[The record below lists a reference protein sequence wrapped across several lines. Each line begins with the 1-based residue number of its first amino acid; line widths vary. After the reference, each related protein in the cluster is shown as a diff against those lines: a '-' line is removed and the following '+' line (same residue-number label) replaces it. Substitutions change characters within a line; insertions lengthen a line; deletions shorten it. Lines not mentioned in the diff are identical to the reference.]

1 MAIFDSSQRRK
12 GSSLGRWAV
21 LATLIHLQLLLV
33 AGVVLHIWAPRDADI
48 LAAQKRA
55 ADKGAAEPIAVSTV
69 DDDTA
74 RKLIADM
81 ERLEEKAKEEQA
93 KKEEESTKAPGQVV
107 DLARP
112 REEKRPENARFAA
125 EYDSAV
131 EHQTRKYGRFDPNE
145 LQRSQ
150 GDSDRNRAAVS
161 EQAQAGSPKPS
172 QSAGAL
178 AMRTPFRRRPSA
190 FSTPGDS
197 EREPGDPGERQPG
210 PLDPEGLFAPPGGG
224 GPRKVVPL
232 PSQGGPPLSPGSGIA
247 SLIPSE
253 EEVARAIGSGTQDY
267 LRDVDEGEETALN
280 AKRWKFATFFNRVK
294 EQVRDHWKPVDE
306 YRRRDPTGAIY
317 GAQDRLT
324 QVHVQLRPDGSLAKV
339 SLAQTCG
346 VDFLDDTAVEAFKQ
360 AQPFPNPPRQL
371 VQASGF
377 IDFDFGF
384 YLEISG
390 SPRVRFLRYRM

>member
-12 GSSLGRWAV
+12 SSSLGRWAV
-21 LATLIHLQLLLV
+21 LAALIHLQLLLV
-33 AGVVLHIWAPRDADI
+33 AGAVLHVLAPRDADI
-48 LAAQKRA
+48 VAAQKRA
-55 ADKGAAEPIAVSTV
+55 AAEGSAEPIAVSTV

-74 RKLIADM
+74 RRLIADM

-93 KKEEESTKAPGQVV
+93 KKEAESTKASGQVV

-131 EHQTRKYGRFDPNE
+131 EHETRKYGKFEPNE
-145 LQRSQ
+145 LQRSR
-150 GDSDRNRAAVS
+150 GDGDRNRAAVL
-161 EQAQAGSPKPS
+161 EQAGSA
-172 QSAGAL
+172 SAPGSPGAL
-178 AMRTPFRRRPSA
+178 AMRMPSHRRSSA
-190 FSTPGDS
+190 FSTS
-197 EREPGDPGERQPG
+197 GDPEKAPGETGEANPG
-210 PLDPEGLFAPPGGG
+210 PWDPEGLFAPPGGG
-224 GPRKVVPL
+224 GPRRIAPL
-232 PSQGGPPLSPGSGIA
+232 VREGGPLLAPGQGVA
-247 SLIPSE
+247 SLLPSE
-253 EEVARAIGSGTQDY
+253 EEVARAVGSGTQDY
-267 LRDVDEGEETALN
+267 LRDIDDGEETALN

-294 EQVRDHWKPVDE
+294 EQVRDHWKPVEE

-346 VDFLDDTAVEAFKQ
+346 VGFLDDTAMDAFKQ

-371 VQASGF
+371 VQSSGL

-384 YLEISG
+384 FLEISG

>member
-1 MAIFDSSQRRK
+1 MSIFDSPQRRK
-12 GSSLGRWAV
+12 GSSLGRWAA
-21 LATLIHLQLLLV
+21 LAVLIHLQLLLV

-48 LAAQKRA
+48 LAARKRA
-55 ADKGAAEPIAVSTV
+55 AAEGSAEPIAVSTV
-69 DDDTA
+69 DDATA

-81 ERLEEKAKEEQA
+81 ERLEEKAQEEKA
-93 KKEEESTKAPGQVV
+93 KKEEESVKAPGQVV

-125 EYDSAV
+125 EYDSSV
-131 EHQTRKYGRFDPNE
+131 EHETRKYGRFDPNE
-145 LQRSQ
+145 LQRSR
-150 GDSDRNRAAVS
+150 GDSDRNRVAVS
-161 EQAQAGSPKPS
+161 EPAGSPKPPG
-172 QSAGAL
+172 SAGAL
-178 AMRTPFRRRPSA
+178 AMRMPSHRRPMSA
-190 FSTPGDS
+190 VGDP
-197 EREPGDPGERQPG
+197 EKDPGEAGEQVSG
-210 PLDPEGLFAPPGGG
+210 PSDPEGLFAPPGGG

-232 PSQGGPPLSPGSGIA
+232 PSQGGPPLSPGPGIA

-346 VDFLDDTAVEAFKQ
+346 VDFLDDTAMEAFKQ

>member
-1 MAIFDSSQRRK
+1 MATFDLSQRRK
-12 GSSLGRWAV
+12 GSSLGRWAA
-21 LATLIHLQLLLV
+21 LAVLIHLQLLLV
-33 AGVVLHIWAPRDADI
+33 AGVALHIWAPRDADI

-55 ADKGAAEPIAVSTV
+55 AVGGAAEPISVSTV

-81 ERLEEKAKEEQA
+81 ERLEEKAKQEQA

-131 EHQTRKYGRFDPNE
+131 QHETRKYGKFDPNE
-145 LQRSQ
+145 LQRSR
-150 GDSDRNRAAVS
+150 GDSDRNRAAVP
-161 EQAQAGSPKPS
+161 EQATSPKPPG
-172 QSAGAL
+172 SAGAL
-178 AMRTPFRRRPSA
+178 AMRTPLRRRPSVL
-190 FSTPGDS
+190 STPGDP
-197 EREPGDPGERQPG
+197 EKNPGDSGERYPG
-210 PLDPEGLFAPPGGG
+210 PSDPEGLFAPPGGG
-224 GPRKVVPL
+224 GPRRVQPL
-232 PSQGGPPLSPGSGIA
+232 AREGGPLLSPGQGVD

-253 EEVARAIGSGTQDY
+253 EEVARAVGSGTQDF

-294 EQVRDHWKPVDE
+294 EQVRDHWKPVEE

-346 VDFLDDTAVEAFKQ
+346 VDFLDETAMEAFKQ

-371 VQASGF
+371 VQASGL

-390 SPRVRFLRYRM
+390 SPRVRFLHYKM